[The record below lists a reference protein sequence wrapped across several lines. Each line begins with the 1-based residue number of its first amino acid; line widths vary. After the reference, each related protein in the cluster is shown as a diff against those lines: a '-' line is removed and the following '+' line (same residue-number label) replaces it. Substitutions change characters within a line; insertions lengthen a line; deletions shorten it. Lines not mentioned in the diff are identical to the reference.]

1 MNPLPF
7 SNDFP
12 IGASCKLRRL
22 DVGFCSMAAQT
33 ASLPKP
39 GADSEGSE
47 PDSYTGGQLI
57 WPTGGPSPVPAC
69 GFL

>member
-7 SNDFP
+7 PNDFP
-12 IGASCKLRRL
+12 IGASCKIHPL

-33 ASLPKP
+33 GRLPRP
-39 GADSEGSE
+39 MADSEGNG
-47 PDSYTGGQLI
+47 PGDYTGGQPI

-69 GFL
+69 GSL